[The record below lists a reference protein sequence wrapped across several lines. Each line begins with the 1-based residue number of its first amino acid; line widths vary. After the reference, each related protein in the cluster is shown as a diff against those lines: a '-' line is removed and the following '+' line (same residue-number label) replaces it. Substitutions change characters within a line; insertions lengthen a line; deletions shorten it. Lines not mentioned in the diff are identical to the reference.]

1 MHFQVLNYIFG
12 TMIILDKCI
21 SYWILFD
28 DNDYDY
34 KKMSEML
41 HGTIY
46 CSSTHVADRRRSY
59 LSFGNKLNIKN
70 DQ

>member
-28 DNDYDY
+28 DNDYDN
-34 KKMSEML
+34 KKMSKML
-41 HGTIY
+41 HGTIVHRP
-46 CSSTHVADRRRSY
+46 TLRIDVD
-59 LSFGNKLNIKN
+59 LTFLLETN
-70 DQ
+70 

>member
-34 KKMSEML
+34 KKMSKML
-41 HGTIY
+41 HGNIF
-46 CSSTHVADRRRSY
+46 SPSTCVSDRRRSY
-59 LSFGNKLNIKN
+59 LSFGNKLKIKN